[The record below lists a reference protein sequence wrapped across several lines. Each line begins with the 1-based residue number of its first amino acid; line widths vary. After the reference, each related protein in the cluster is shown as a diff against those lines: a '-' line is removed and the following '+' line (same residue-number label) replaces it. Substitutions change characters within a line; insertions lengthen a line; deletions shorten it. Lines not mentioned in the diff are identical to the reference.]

1 MTAPDA
7 FSRAM
12 RIAEAFEH
20 AKIPYAVGGAIA
32 LGIWGVPRG
41 TVDVD
46 VNVFVEPEELD
57 RVIDVLLTLG
67 IVLDPAR
74 AKAEA
79 AERGMFVG
87 DWDGMRID
95 AFTPSIEFSHEAR
108 RTRARRTA
116 AGVEAWYLSAEAVS
130 VFKLLFF
137 RSKDIADLER
147 LVAVADLDT
156 AYVRGWMVEMMG
168 EDDVRVAKWDE
179 IIRTYSSTGPTV
191 R

>member
-1 MTAPDA
+1 MTSSDA

-12 RIAEAFEH
+12 GIAEAFEH
-20 AKIPYAVGGAIA
+20 ADVPYAIGGAIA

-46 VNVFVEPEELD
+46 VNVFVEADELD
-57 RVIDVLLTLG
+57 HVIDVLLSLG
-67 IVLDPAR
+67 IVLDRER

-79 AERGMFVG
+79 AELGMFIG
-87 DWDGMRID
+87 DWEGMRID
-95 AFTPSIEFSHEAR
+95 VFIPSIEFSHEAH

-116 AGVEAWYLSAEAVS
+116 AGVEAWYLSAEAIS

-147 LVAVADLDT
+147 LVAVADLDA
-156 AYVRGWMVEMMG
+156 AYVRAWMVEMMG
-168 EDDVRVAKWDE
+168 ESDVRVAKWDE
-179 IIRTYSSTGPTV
+179 VIANYGLRQP
-191 R
+191 